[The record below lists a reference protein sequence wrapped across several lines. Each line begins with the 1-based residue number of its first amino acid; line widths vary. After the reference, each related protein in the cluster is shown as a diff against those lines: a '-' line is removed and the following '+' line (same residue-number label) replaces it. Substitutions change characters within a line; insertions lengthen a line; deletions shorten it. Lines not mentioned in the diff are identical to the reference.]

1 MRILR
6 VTLALAAL
14 VLALAAVLLALDIGR
29 WRDQIAAGDRRL
41 AANPVARVRFT
52 PSTLLPGDPARRL
65 LGLDDDIR
73 LREAIRAFS
82 VAQRTGLGF
91 DNGQERSLRQAEADG
106 LLEGVV
112 LSGSPSQVAQA
123 DVLIGVLAFAKTSA
137 PDGVTTPGAR
147 AIAAFTEAARLDP
160 TDIAAKFDL
169 ELTLRALA
177 PHGTR
182 PGSNPSSGGKGPG
195 HGGAGAGL
203 PGSGF

>member
-1 MRILR
+1 MRIVR
-6 VTLALAAL
+6 VALALVAL

-29 WRDQIAAGDRRL
+29 WREQIAAGDRRL
-41 AANPVARVRFT
+41 AANPVAQVRLT

-65 LGLDDDIR
+65 LGVDDNVV
-73 LREAIRAFS
+73 LRKAIRAFS

-91 DNGQERSLRQAEADG
+91 DNGQERSLRQAEAEG

-160 TDIAAKFDL
+160 ANVAAKFDL

-182 PGSNPSSGGKGPG
+182 PGSNPSTGGKGPG